1 IFIQFLRRRNLLVL
15 MQHFSCVSPL
25 QDRAIALPKEWRR
38 CYSKIWV
45 MRYAGA
51 NTSYKSDRPSER

>member
-1 IFIQFLRRRNLLVL
+1 